1 MLLCEKHG
9 KTVGPHGLGMRNER
23 GERLIDRCEEK
34 KLAIMNTWFADHLR
48 RRYTLASPGDRTRN
62 QIGYIMINERYRSS
76 VSNARAYPGADANS
90 DHNPVIA
97 TIKIYL
103 MALKHPKRKPRFLLD
118 TLKNPENG
126 ADFSKAVFER
136 LPKIQIE
143 ENSQIQWTNLKT
155 SVITA
160 ANNVIPKE
168 SKKIKQ
174 PHWVADEIKSLFHKR
189 RQFKSDQ
196 EKYKRIDKEIQKQCK
211 CAKEQWLEEKC
222 QEIER
227 FKDINIKEM
236 FKKIREI
243 ARKGPLP
250 ASRGMQLP
258 IGRILWE
265 PDDIAKRW
273 EKYIASLFHD
283 DREDDD
289 KIASYE
295 SGPSIL
301 KEVRRALQHCKTGK
315 AVGPNEVVVEMLIAL
330 QEDGVDVLWSL
341 FKNIYETGQIPSELL
356 KSVFIAIPKKS
367 NALDCE
373 NHTNI
378 SLMAH
383 TLKLFL
389 KIILRRIRRKI
400 LFPLQSTISRLD
412 KFNTLII

>member
-1 MLLCEKHG
+1 
-9 KTVGPHGLGMRNER
+9 
-23 GERLIDRCEEK
+23 
-34 KLAIMNTWFADHLR
+34 
-48 RRYTLASPGDRTRN
+48 
-62 QIGYIMINERYRSS
+62 
-76 VSNARAYPGADANS
+76 
-90 DHNPVIA
+90 
-97 TIKIYL
+97 
-103 MALKHPKRKPRFLLD
+103 
-118 TLKNPENG
+118 
-126 ADFSKAVFER
+126 
-136 LPKIQIE
+136 
-143 ENSQIQWTNLKT
+143 
-155 SVITA
+155 
-160 ANNVIPKE
+160 
-168 SKKIKQ
+168 
-174 PHWVADEIKSLFHKR
+174 
-189 RQFKSDQ
+189 
-196 EKYKRIDKEIQKQCK
+196 
-211 CAKEQWLEEKC
+211 LEEKC